1 MQDNN
6 NSFKEKQI
14 RVDLIQ
20 VLTDVRDEFLHKLWL
35 WLAIGA
41 AAGIIGFASAA
52 LNYSPYYVARTSF
65 TVSKHEAVNYHT
77 SVEKSL
83 ASYWL
88 NIVSPW
94 FGIVSPDVIGGDTL
108 RELVKDDL
116 GYQETDAFPA
126 QISVSAVKN
135 ANVATVS
142 VKSADP
148 QIAYDV
154 LQSALKIYTTK
165 LAGAS
170 GGAELQIIEDS
181 TLPTAPAN
189 SSGARNS
196 GVKAFLVGLFACLV
210 WLTAKAI
217 LKKTVRS
224 EEEVTALLGAE
235 YLGKIPF
242 AAYIKSRKNRAA
254 EKAAAEGSGIGVPAE
269 FADAVQK
276 VRLHLENEADRT
288 GAKTI
293 VVTSALRNEGKT
305 STAAHL
311 ALSLARKDY
320 NVLLIDGDLR
330 APAVREALDLGSS
343 KLGTADFLA
352 GKCGLNQVLVNYKG
366 SDHLVIIPGGQPVD
380 NPEELWGSRR
390 AEELIRKCRR
400 QCDYVIIDA
409 PSGGLVAEPALIA
422 GCSDGWIYVVRRD
435 YARTETILEGR
446 ETMEGAGCKLLGY
459 VLTA

>member
-6 NSFKEKQI
+6 NSFKDKQI

-135 ANVATVS
+135 ANVATVT

-148 QIAYDV
+148 QTAYDV

-254 EKAAAEGSGIGVPAE
+254 EKVAAEGSGIGVPAE

-330 APAVREALDLGSS
+330 APAVREALDLGPS
-343 KLGTADFLA
+343 KLGTADLLA

-409 PSGGLVAEPALIA
+409 PAGGLAAEPAQIA
-422 GCSDGWIYVVRRD
+422 GCSDGWIYVIRSD
-435 YARTETILEGR
+435 YARAETILEGR

>member
-52 LNYSPYYVARTSF
+52 LNYSPYYAARTSF
-65 TVSKHEAVNYHT
+65 TVSKHETVNYHT

-116 GYQETDAFPA
+116 GYQESDAFPA

-135 ANVATVS
+135 ANVATVT

-148 QIAYDV
+148 RIAYDV

-196 GVKAFLVGLFACLV
+196 GVKAFLAGLFACLV

-330 APAVREALDLGSS
+330 APAVREALDLGPS

-409 PSGGLVAEPALIA
+409 PAGGLVAEPAQIA
-422 GCSDGWIYVVRRD
+422 GCSDGWIYVIRSD
-435 YARTETILEGR
+435 YARAETILEGR

>member
-6 NSFKEKQI
+6 NSFKDKQI

-20 VLTDVRDEFLHKLWL
+20 VLTDVRDEFLQKLWL

-52 LNYSPYYVARTSF
+52 LNYSPYYAARSSF
-65 TVSKHEAVNYHT
+65 TVSKHETVNYHT

-116 GYQETDAFPA
+116 GYQT
-126 QISVSAVKN
+126 
-135 ANVATVS
+135 
-142 VKSADP
+142 
-148 QIAYDV
+148 AYDV

-170 GGAELQIIEDS
+170 GGAELQIIEEAS
-181 TLPTAPAN
+181 LPTAPAN
-189 SSGARNS
+189 SSGAKNS

-276 VRLHLENEADRT
+276 VRLHLENEADQT

-311 ALSLARKDY
+311 AMSLARKDY

-330 APAVREALDLGSS
+330 TPAVREALDLGPS
-343 KLGTADFLA
+343 KLGTADLLA

-366 SDHLVIIPGGQPVD
+366 SDRLVVIPGGQPVD

-390 AEELIRKCRR
+390 AEELIRKCSR

-409 PSGGLVAEPALIA
+409 PAGGLVAEPALIA

>member
-148 QIAYDV
+148 QTAYDV

-330 APAVREALDLGSS
+330 TPAVREALDLGPS
-343 KLGTADFLA
+343 KLGTADLLA

-366 SDHLVIIPGGQPVD
+366 SDRLVVIPGGQPVD

-409 PSGGLVAEPALIA
+409 PSGGLVAEPAQIA
-422 GCSDGWIYVVRRD
+422 GCSDGWIYVIRSD
-435 YARTETILEGR
+435 YARAETILEGR

>member
-6 NSFKEKQI
+6 NSFKDKQI

-20 VLTDVRDEFLHKLWL
+20 VLADVRDEFLQKLWL

-52 LNYSPYYVARTSF
+52 LNYSPYYAARSSF
-65 TVSKHEAVNYHT
+65 TVSKHETVNYHT

-116 GYQETDAFPA
+116 GYQESDAFPA

-135 ANVATVS
+135 ANVATVT

-148 QIAYDV
+148 QI
-154 LQSALKIYTTK
+154 K

-330 APAVREALDLGSS
+330 APAVREALDLGPS

-409 PSGGLVAEPALIA
+409 PAGGLVAEPAQIA
-422 GCSDGWIYVVRRD
+422 GCSDGWIYVIRSD
-435 YARTETILEGR
+435 YARAETILEGR

>member
-148 QIAYDV
+148 QTAYDV

-330 APAVREALDLGSS
+330 APAVREALDLGPS

-409 PSGGLVAEPALIA
+409 PAGGLVAEPAQIA
-422 GCSDGWIYVVRRD
+422 GCSDGWIYVIRSD
-435 YARTETILEGR
+435 YARAETILEGR

>member
-20 VLTDVRDEFLHKLWL
+20 VLADVRDEFLHKLWL

-52 LNYSPYYVARTSF
+52 LNYSPYYAARTSF
-65 TVSKHEAVNYHT
+65 TVSKHETVNYHT

-330 APAVREALDLGSS
+330 APAVREALDLGPS

-366 SDHLVIIPGGQPVD
+366 SDRLVVIPGGQPVD

-390 AEELIRKCRR
+390 AEELIRKCSR

-409 PSGGLVAEPALIA
+409 PAGGLVAEPAQIA
-422 GCSDGWIYVVRRD
+422 GCSDGWIYVIRSD
-435 YARTETILEGR
+435 YARAETILEGR